1 MLVQLL
7 YASRAA
13 TEVTAEMTEAILQQ
27 SRAKNPEL
35 GITGVLCHGGDVFMQ
50 VLEGGRTPVNDL
62 YNTIVRDSRHKQV
75 MLLHYREVPERRFAG
90 WTMGHV
96 RLDRI
101 NPSLLLKYSE
111 RPVLDPF
118 TVSGEASMALLEE
131 LIATAQIIGR
141 AG

>member
-13 TEVTAEMTEAILQQ
+13 SPVTAEMIDSILQQ
-27 SRAKNPEL
+27 SRTKNPEF

-50 VLEGGRTPVNDL
+50 LLEGGRTPVNDL
-62 YNTIVRDSRHKQV
+62 YNTIVRDARHQKV
-75 MLLHYREVPERRFAG
+75 MLLCYREVSERRFG
-90 WTMGHV
+90 SWTMGQV

-101 NPSLLLKYSE
+101 NTSLLLKYSE
-111 RPVLDPF
+111 RPELDPF
-118 TVSGEASMALLEE
+118 SVSGNASMALLDE
-131 LIATAQIIGR
+131 LLVTAQVIGR

>member
-7 YASRAA
+7 YASRAS

-50 VLEGGRTPVNDL
+50 VLEGGRTPVNEL
-62 YNTIVRDSRHKQV
+62 YNSIVRDTRHKQV

-101 NPSLLLKYSE
+101 NPSMLLKYSE

-131 LIATAQIIGR
+131 LIATAQIVGR